1 MHWSWIHFFVLATG
15 VIYNIH
21 LSYGWKPIV
30 GGSITTSFN
39 LQQSHPGSA
48 TSAKTLT
55 LGSSSVE
62 SSEYSS
68 SPLLPQKSASKVLSG
83 VSDAIA
89 ISAPLTGLPGSHTG
103 LKFETDEFEYERDL
117 FGGGDFGEV
126 IRTVQRMLQLD
137 FFYNFNISMVFVF
150 SLVID
155 ENRITAL

>member
-1 MHWSWIHFFVLATG
+1 MHWSWIYFFAIATG
-15 VIYNIH
+15 LIQNIH

-55 LGSSSVE
+55 LGSSSAE
-62 SSEYSS
+62 NFEYST
-68 SPLLPQKSASKVLSG
+68 SPLLPQKSAGKVLSG

-89 ISAPLTGLPGSHTG
+89 ISAPLTALPGSHTG

-117 FGGGDFGEV
+117 FGGGDYAEV
-126 IRTVQRMLQLD
+126 IRYVKRK
-137 FFYNFNISMVFVF
+137 
-150 SLVID
+150 
-155 ENRITAL
+155 